1 MAEQKRDGTERVAG
15 SIDGLVEEGAAFAAL
30 QERERAAGV
39 RRAERFD
46 VIVIGAGQSG
56 LSVGYYLAQ
65 RGLRFVILDAHAR
78 VGDQW
83 RRRWDSL
90 RLFTPAQLDG
100 LAGMPFPAKAGY
112 FPTKDEMAD
121 YLESYASRFALPVR
135 CGVTVDRLFA
145 RDGRYVV
152 RAGALELEA
161 DHVVVAMA
169 TYQKPK
175 LPAFAQELDPS
186 IVQLHSV
193 DYRNPGQLQPG
204 GVLIAGAGNSGSE
217 IAMELSKSHRVWMA
231 GRDTG
236 AIPFRLRSFLGRYV
250 LCVILLR
257 IVFHLVLT
265 VKTAAGHPD
274 AV

>member
-100 LAGMPFPAKAGY
+100 LAGMPFPAKAG
-112 FPTKDEMAD
+112 
-121 YLESYASRFALPVR
+121 
-135 CGVTVDRLFA
+135 
-145 RDGRYVV
+145 
-152 RAGALELEA
+152 
-161 DHVVVAMA
+161 
-169 TYQKPK
+169 
-175 LPAFAQELDPS
+175 
-186 IVQLHSV
+186 
-193 DYRNPGQLQPG
+193 
-204 GVLIAGAGNSGSE
+204 
-217 IAMELSKSHRVWMA
+217 
-231 GRDTG
+231 
-236 AIPFRLRSFLGRYV
+236 SFG
-250 LCVILLR
+250 
-257 IVFHLVLT
+257 F
-265 VKTAAGHPD
+265 
-274 AV
+274 